1 MIMYDYLKLG
11 KEYDSLTYEMK
22 KYYKDEIK
30 RFCNNLENS
39 INNISRGYN
48 NFKMDTLLN
57 DMETTI
63 TRDSRYLEI
72 MNKIANLISE
82 SKNAKNKEDFLN
94 NEIQN
99 TKFYLKRS
107 PLSDYK
113 NDLMTTLRRHIKN
126 EMILEDALYELN
138 VLFKRLCTNF
148 EEIDENLFK
157 ELSKM
162 INNAKTYEEENNNKQ
177 AEYGGF
183 SAINIIDRCKDA
195 INKLPALKAI
205 EYIENEFS
213 MLDNNEQLSIIRDLE
228 WETVPSEIEEYL
240 SKKEAEIKEA
250 KNRMENLNN
259 LFM

>member
-1 MIMYDYLKLG
+1 MYDYLKLG

-48 NFKMDTLLN
+48 NFKMDALLN

-63 TRDSRYLEI
+63 TKDSRYLEI
-72 MNKIANLISE
+72 MNKIADLISE

-99 TKFYLKRS
+99 TKFYLKRL

-162 INNAKTYEEENNNKQ
+162 INNAKTYEEENNKQ

-183 SAINIIDRCKDA
+183 SAINTIDRCKDA

>member
-48 NFKMDTLLN
+48 NFKMDALIN

-63 TRDSRYLEI
+63 TKDSRYLEI
-72 MNKIANLISE
+72 MNKIADLISE

-113 NDLMTTLRRHIKN
+113 NDLMTILRRHIKN
-126 EMILEDALYELN
+126 EMILEDTLYELN

-148 EEIDENLFK
+148 EEIDESI
-157 ELSKM
+157 LSV
-162 INNAKTYEEENNNKQ
+162 
-177 AEYGGF
+177 
-183 SAINIIDRCKDA
+183 
-195 INKLPALKAI
+195 L
-205 EYIENEFS
+205 
-213 MLDNNEQLSIIRDLE
+213 
-228 WETVPSEIEEYL
+228 
-240 SKKEAEIKEA
+240 
-250 KNRMENLNN
+250 
-259 LFM
+259 

>member
-1 MIMYDYLKLG
+1 MYDYLKLG

-48 NFKMDTLLN
+48 NFKMDALLN

-63 TRDSRYLEI
+63 TKDSRYLEI
-72 MNKIANLISE
+72 MNKIADLISE

-113 NDLMTTLRRHIKN
+113 NDLMTILRRHIKN

-162 INNAKTYEEENNNKQ
+162 INNAKTYEEENNKQ

-183 SAINIIDRCKDA
+183 SAINTIDRCKDA